1 MEWEPL
7 QILKFT
13 AVRAKKTIA
22 FLSSFKLLGYFDMAM
37 PYRGRGGWGAPGG
50 RGGPA
55 AAPMFQA
62 KRWVKPGT
70 AAAAAASAAETAA
83 AAVPASSGR
92 DAPSEGTGHLH
103 GGAGGCGGGGG
114 GASVGGARKWVK
126 GQGVSGPKPV
136 VVAPPPER
144 GRLSVYVGN
153 LDPNVTEDN
162 LWRFFGQAGRVNR
175 STCPRA
181 NSIRKCGAPR
191 EHGPGAAYSRALT
204 LMSCARVVRP
214 RSRGARTLTL
224 THVRTHVVVGP
235 SCLVTGAQNSLKE

>member
-1 MEWEPL
+1 
-7 QILKFT
+7 
-13 AVRAKKTIA
+13 
-22 FLSSFKLLGYFDMAM
+22 MAGRGSWAA
-37 PYRGRGGWGAPGG
+37 RGRGGP
-50 RGGPA
+50 P

-70 AAAAAASAAETAA
+70 AAAAAAAETAA
-83 AAVPASSGR
+83 AAVPS
-92 DAPSEGTGHLH
+92 DGTGQLPA
-103 GGAGGCGGGGG
+103 GGGGGCGGGV
-114 GASVGGARKWVK
+114 SVGGARKWVK

-136 VVAPPPER
+136 AVAPPPER

-191 EHGPGAAYSRALT
+191 ERGRGAAHYDALSR
-204 LMSCARVVRP
+204 
-214 RSRGARTLTL
+214 
-224 THVRTHVVVGP
+224 
-235 SCLVTGAQNSLKE
+235 